1 MAIGKSYAVT
11 QGSRTARRPNVLWLC
26 TDQQRYDTIAALGNG
41 HIATPNLDRL
51 VRGGTAFTRAYCQS
65 PICTPSRASFMSGLY
80 ASTVH
85 VNYNGNDRFP
95 EDVPVVSRLFADAGY
110 RCGLAG
116 KLHLASAEH
125 QVEKRADDGYS
136 FWRYSHSPHWGVTD
150 GNDYARWVAD
160 QGEDLAA
167 LLNDSRGFPSRVHH
181 STWCTEMALEFL
193 AGQGA
198 EPWFLTVNYFYPHPP
213 FNPPR
218 EYRGRYD
225 PDAMPAP
232 LFREADLEQQATL
245 GEVSFQRGARHP
257 SALDIGTRKGMPPGY
272 LGGRQDAGAAKAHY
286 YALITHLDEQI
297 GRLLGHLAQSGQ
309 LDDTIVLFMSDH
321 GEMLGD
327 HGLLYKGCRFYD
339 GLVRIPLI
347 WSWPGRIRRDQR
359 SPALAE
365 LTDIAPT
372 LLDLAG
378 LPIPGHLQGRSLA
391 HILGGNPDPARLRRF
406 VRSEYFNAQQDPR
419 TGADQMATMYRDER
433 YKLVVYHGRGLGEL
447 YDLQEDPGEFHNLWS
462 SSAHAALRHDLM
474 ARSFDAT
481 VMAQDWG
488 SPRVAAH

>member
-1 MAIGKSYAVT
+1 
-11 QGSRTARRPNVLWLC
+11 
-26 TDQQRYDTIAALGNG
+26 
-41 HIATPNLDRL
+41 
-51 VRGGTAFTRAYCQS
+51 
-65 PICTPSRASFMSGLY
+65 MSGLY

-95 EDVPVVSRLFADAGY
+95 DDVPVVSRLFADAGY

-167 LLNDSRGFPSRVHH
+167 LLQDARGFPSRVHH

-193 AGQGA
+193 AGQGG

-257 SALDIGTRKGMPPGY
+257 SALDIGTRKGMRPGY

-321 GEMLGD
+321 GED
-327 HGLLYKGCRFYD
+327 ARRPRAAIQGL
-339 GLVRIPLI
+339 PLL
-347 WSWPGRIRRDQR
+347 RRAGADT
-359 SPALAE
+359 ADLE
-365 LTDIAPT
+365 
-372 LLDLAG
+372 LAG
-378 LPIPGHLQGRSLA
+378 A
-391 HILGGNPDPARLRRF
+391 YPA
-406 VRSEYFNAQQDPR
+406 
-419 TGADQMATMYRDER
+419 
-433 YKLVVYHGRGLGEL
+433 
-447 YDLQEDPGEFHNLWS
+447 
-462 SSAHAALRHDLM
+462 
-474 ARSFDAT
+474 
-481 VMAQDWG
+481 
-488 SPRVAAH
+488 

>member
-1 MAIGKSYAVT
+1 M
-11 QGSRTARRPNVLWLC
+11 
-26 TDQQRYDTIAALGNG
+26 
-41 HIATPNLDRL
+41 
-51 VRGGTAFTRAYCQS
+51 
-65 PICTPSRASFMSGLY
+65 
-80 ASTVH
+80 
-85 VNYNGNDRFP
+85 
-95 EDVPVVSRLFADAGY
+95 
-110 RCGLAG
+110 
-116 KLHLASAEH
+116 
-125 QVEKRADDGYS
+125 EKRADDGYS

-297 GRLLGHLAQSGQ
+297 GRLLGNLERSGQ
-309 LDDTIVLFMSDH
+309 LDDTIVLFTSDH

-378 LPIPGHLQGRSLA
+378 LAIPGHLQGRSLA

-447 YDLQEDPGEFHNLWS
+447 YDLQEEPGEFHNLWS